1 MLKEV
6 ENTGIFTQKS
16 LNHLLLLASFLVTIE
31 TEAKLTI
38 GLSCLENELMPA
50 YVKALSS
57 NKDIV
62 LTGDA
67 NCDLLFKNPRCDALR
82 SFCASLN
89 AHQLIDRPTR
99 VTMTSR
105 SLLDVVMVSN
115 KDIVKTSGVLD
126 LTISDHYLVYIVL
139 DMKVPKSP
147 PTYITTRSF
156 KNYTADQFSSD
167 IAQVP
172 WETVEL
178 MDSVDDRVVFND
190 LFLT

>member
-1 MLKEV
+1 MKEV

-38 GLSCLENELMPA
+38 GLSCLENELMPE

-67 NCDLLFKNPRCDALR
+67 NCDLLFKNPKSDALR
-82 SFCASLN
+82 SFCASVN

-126 LTISDHYLVYIVL
+126 LTISDHYLMYIVL
-139 DMKVPKSP
+139 DMKVPKPP

-172 WETVEL
+172 LETVEL
-178 MDSVDDRVVFND
+178 MDSVDDRIVFND